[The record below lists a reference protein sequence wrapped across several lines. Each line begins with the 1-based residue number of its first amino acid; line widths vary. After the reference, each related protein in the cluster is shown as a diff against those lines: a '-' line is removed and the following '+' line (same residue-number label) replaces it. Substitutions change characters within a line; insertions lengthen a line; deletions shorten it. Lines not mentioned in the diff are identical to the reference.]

1 MTDKQDEP
9 MVRFSE
15 VVRVIGN
22 LVIAQ
27 CTCHQCLTLRL
38 ILDELKPP
46 PEQAASGMGE
56 PVR

>member
-15 VVRVIGN
+15 VVRVIRN

-38 ILDELKPP
+38 ILEELKPP
-46 PEQAASGMGE
+46 SEPSDPGLSE

>member
-22 LVIAQ
+22 QVIAQ

-38 ILDELKPP
+38 ILDELKPS
-46 PEQAASGMGE
+46 PEPSDPDLYT
-56 PVR
+56 PVG

>member
-9 MVRFSE
+9 TVRFSE

-38 ILDELKPP
+38 ILDELQPP
-46 PEQAASGMGE
+46 VE
-56 PVR
+56 PIELQGPIF